1 MMIDVGISTPACP
14 QRSFLNT
21 TFMCMQKKN
30 QVRLVGFVA
39 IYRYLKQQL
48 SLKNRVKHGALSG
61 YTAALPQPSFNSEV
75 CLWLTMF
82 SFFLVHTPAT
92 CKVIC
97 VSFYPRSGHSTAGQV
112 SDLFTFSLFWNTARL
127 ILKVLLSLLRFGF
140 LYEVIC
146 FMEKV
151 LTFTVVYQ
159 IDWPSYWFYSGWI
172 LSRAEMVSRAAMK
185 SFLLIE
191 KLSLCVP

>member
-21 TFMCMQKKN
+21 TFMCMQKKTKWGSWVLWLFTGTWN
-30 QVRLVGFVA
+30 SSYLWKTESSMVHYLV
-39 IYRYLKQQL
+39 
-48 SLKNRVKHGALSG
+48 
-61 YTAALPQPSFNSEV
+61 TPEPSFNSEV